1 MPTSD
6 PIADML
12 TRIRNANRI
21 GKKRVRIKRN
31 KVCLGLAR
39 VLKEE
44 GFIDDYAS
52 IDDAVGQGIIEVDL
66 KFGPQGE
73 KVIQDL
79 QRASTPGRRLYRK
92 VDELRRVRDGLGIAV
107 VSTSRGVLSDRQCR
121 KERVGG
127 EVLCTVW

>member
-12 TRIRNANRI
+12 TRIRNANSV

-31 KVCLGLAR
+31 TVCLGVAR

-44 GFIDDYAS
+44 GFIADYVP
-52 IDDAVGQGIIEVDL
+52 IDDACGQGLIEIDL
-66 KFGPQGE
+66 KYGPQGE
-73 KVIQDL
+73 KVILDL
-79 QRASTPGRRLYRK
+79 QRVSKPGRREYRK

>member
-12 TRIRNANRI
+12 TRIRNANAI
-21 GKKRVRIKRN
+21 GRKRVRVMRS
-31 KVCLGLAR
+31 KVCLGVAR

-44 GFIDDYAS
+44 GYVTGFMTV
-52 IDDAVGQGIIEVDL
+52 DDASKQGVIEVDL
-66 KFGPQGE
+66 KYGPLGE
-73 KVIQDL
+73 KVILDL
-79 QRASTPGRRLYRK
+79 QRVSRPGRRQYTK
-92 VDELRRVRDGLGIAV
+92 VDELKRVRDGLGIAV

-121 KERVGG
+121 QERVGG

>member
-12 TRIRNANRI
+12 TRIRNANSI
-21 GKKRVRIKRN
+21 GKKRVRVKRS
-31 KVCLGLAR
+31 KVCLGVAR

-44 GFIDDYAS
+44 GFISDYLPM
-52 IDDAVGQGIIEVDL
+52 DDATGQGLIEIDL
-66 KFGPQGE
+66 KYGPLGE
-73 KVIQDL
+73 KIILDL
-79 QRASTPGRRLYRK
+79 QRVSRPGRREYRP
-92 VDELRRVRDGLGIAV
+92 VTGLRRVRDGLGIAV

-121 KERVGG
+121 QERIGG

>member
-1 MPTSD
+1 MPSSD

-12 TRIRNANRI
+12 TRIRNANSV
-21 GKKRVRIKRN
+21 GKKRVRIKRS

-44 GFIDDYAS
+44 GYITDYLS
-52 IDDAVGQGIIEVDL
+52 VDDATQGIIEVDL
-66 KFGPQGE
+66 KYGPLGE
-73 KVIQDL
+73 KIILDV
-79 QRASTPGRRLYRK
+79 QRVSRPGRREYTR
-92 VDELRRVRDGLGIAV
+92 VDQLRRVRDGLGIAV

-121 KERVGG
+121 QQRIGG

>member
-1 MPTSD
+1 
-6 PIADML
+6 ML

-21 GKKRVRIKRN
+21 GKKRVRVQRS

-44 GFIDDYAS
+44 GFIGDYVS
-52 IDDAVGQGIIEVDL
+52 IDDAVGQGVIEIDL
-66 KFGPQGE
+66 KYGPQGE

>member
-1 MPTSD
+1 MPSSD

-12 TRIRNANRI
+12 TRIRNANRV
-21 GKKRVRIKRN
+21 GKKRVRIKRS
-31 KVCLGLAR
+31 KVCLGVAR

-44 GFIDDYAS
+44 GDIADYVA
-52 IDDAVGQGIIEVDL
+52 IDDATQGIIEVDL
-66 KFGPQGE
+66 KYGPLGE
-73 KVIQDL
+73 KVILDV
-79 QRASTPGRRLYRK
+79 QRASRPGRRTYTR

-121 KERVGG
+121 QQRVGG